1 MNKKLIKV
9 SNALLLTEF
18 KHIFR
23 VMKLTSLFGVL
34 CVSSA
39 FAVNVNSQSLRV
51 NIHANQK
58 QAKEVIK
65 QIEEQTDYL
74 FVYNHDKVNLN
85 NTVTI
90 QANNE
95 TVAEVLNQMFTGTDI
110 VYAMQGNNI
119 LLMHRNDKDLQQD
132 RILRGT
138 IIDTDGTPIIGANVV
153 IKGSSN
159 GTISDFDGHF
169 SLEAKEGDVLVVSY
183 IGYTDYEVRVGN
195 QNNLSITLKEDSK
208 ALDEVV
214 VVGYGTQTKVNLTG
228 AVSTISKDDLV
239 NRPVTNVSSAL
250 QGLTP
255 GVTITSGTGQPGNDA
270 STIRVRGVG
279 TLNNA
284 NPYILVDGIETG
296 TFDSIDPNDIESISV
311 LKDAASA
318 AIYGSKA
325 ANGVILVTTKRGK
338 KGKATV
344 SYNGNV
350 SFSNVTTLI
359 DRLSSYDYAR
369 LYNQLLTQSGGSPRF
384 TDEDLQLFKDG
395 SDPYGHPNTVW
406 TDYIYQTGFMHK
418 HNLNVSG
425 GSEDVKY
432 MASGGFLGQE
442 GTLKNSDRQQFNL
455 RTNLDIKLSDKF
467 TMRTNMAFI
476 HNNYSEPNAS
486 YGGGSSQFIWQ
497 ANRIAPWVPYKKE
510 DGSYGSISDGNPAAW
525 IDINSRKY
533 HLQQNFSGI
542 MAFDYQPIEGLT
554 FTLQGAYVTNIQ
566 EDKDYRK
573 ECWYDDTN
581 YHGPDQLTETISRWS
596 RYTLDALANY
606 NKTFNEDHNLKVL
619 AGYKIEKYDYRTLNA
634 FRKDFP
640 NSDITDMNGGD
651 SSTQTNGGYSR
662 ELALLSYFGRVNYD
676 YKGKYLLE
684 ANFRADASSRFAKD
698 YRWGYF
704 PSFSAGWRI
713 SEEGFMENT
722 RSWLQSLK
730 FRASWGL
737 LGNQDAVSDEYY
749 PSLPTLYIGKN
760 FPFGG
765 VVHQGI
771 TVVSHKVPTI
781 TWKKSTNWGIGF
793 DANFLDEFVLSAEY
807 YNRKTTDIIMDIPVS
822 DTFGIS
828 GTYQDNKGSL
838 RNSGVELNFSW
849 NHSFNKDWR
858 MGVNANFSYNRNKL
872 LDLAGVDEIISD
884 YTNNRVGEAYESFY
898 VYEVDGL
905 FQSDEEAAAYE
916 AQYGN
921 PWPLVI
927 TV

>member
-169 SLEAKEGDVLVVSY
+169 SLEVKEGDVLVVSY

-228 AVSTISKDDLV
+228 DVSTISKDDLV

-325 ANGVILVTTKRGK
+325 ANGVILVTIKRGK

-369 LYNQLLTQSGGSPRF
+369 LYNQLLTQSGGFSPF
-384 TDEDLQLFKDG
+384 
-395 SDPYGHPNTVW
+395 YG
-406 TDYIYQTGFMHK
+406 
-418 HNLNVSG
+418 
-425 GSEDVKY
+425 
-432 MASGGFLGQE
+432 
-442 GTLKNSDRQQFNL
+442 
-455 RTNLDIKLSDKF
+455 
-467 TMRTNMAFI
+467 
-476 HNNYSEPNAS
+476 
-486 YGGGSSQFIWQ
+486 
-497 ANRIAPWVPYKKE
+497 
-510 DGSYGSISDGNPAAW
+510 
-525 IDINSRKY
+525 
-533 HLQQNFSGI
+533 
-542 MAFDYQPIEGLT
+542 
-554 FTLQGAYVTNIQ
+554 
-566 EDKDYRK
+566 
-573 ECWYDDTN
+573 
-581 YHGPDQLTETISRWS
+581 
-596 RYTLDALANY
+596 
-606 NKTFNEDHNLKVL
+606 
-619 AGYKIEKYDYRTLNA
+619 
-634 FRKDFP
+634 
-640 NSDITDMNGGD
+640 
-651 SSTQTNGGYSR
+651 
-662 ELALLSYFGRVNYD
+662 
-676 YKGKYLLE
+676 
-684 ANFRADASSRFAKD
+684 
-698 YRWGYF
+698 
-704 PSFSAGWRI
+704 
-713 SEEGFMENT
+713 
-722 RSWLQSLK
+722 
-730 FRASWGL
+730 
-737 LGNQDAVSDEYY
+737 
-749 PSLPTLYIGKN
+749 
-760 FPFGG
+760 
-765 VVHQGI
+765 
-771 TVVSHKVPTI
+771 
-781 TWKKSTNWGIGF
+781 
-793 DANFLDEFVLSAEY
+793 
-807 YNRKTTDIIMDIPVS
+807 
-822 DTFGIS
+822 
-828 GTYQDNKGSL
+828 
-838 RNSGVELNFSW
+838 
-849 NHSFNKDWR
+849 
-858 MGVNANFSYNRNKL
+858 
-872 LDLAGVDEIISD
+872 
-884 YTNNRVGEAYESFY
+884 
-898 VYEVDGL
+898 
-905 FQSDEEAAAYE
+905 
-916 AQYGN
+916 
-921 PWPLVI
+921 
-927 TV
+927 